1 MEQSNGE
8 IIPDHK
14 PAKGIEKKNLWMEI
28 FNNEALPTLIFLL
41 CAIQKRFFPMSAN
54 SIFQYFVPKDRK
66 FYPLFEQASS
76 NLVAIS
82 KLLYEMMTTTSR
94 EKRTSLIRQIE
105 KLEHTG
111 DEITHQI
118 FNEVSRT
125 FITPFDRE
133 DIQHLASGLDDIIDY
148 IHGSAKRIEL
158 YKVETIHPSMIKLS
172 ELILQC
178 AEELNGAIQSLRSM
192 NNMIK
197 IREALVRV
205 NSIENHADDI
215 FDNAVARLFEEEK
228 NAIEII
234 KIKEVLSALETA
246 TDKCEDVANSL
257 ESIIVKN
264 S

>member
-1 MEQSNGE
+1 
-8 IIPDHK
+8 
-14 PAKGIEKKNLWMEI
+14 
-28 FNNEALPTLIFLL
+28 
-41 CAIQKRFFPMSAN
+41 MSAN

-66 FYPLFEQASS
+66 FYPLFEQSS
-76 NLVAIS
+76 ANLVAIS
-82 KLLYEMMTTTSR
+82 KLLYEALTTTSP
-94 EKRTSLIRQIE
+94 EKRTAFIRQIE

-118 FNEVSRT
+118 FNEVART

-178 AEELNGAIQSLRSM
+178 AEELNSAIQSLRSM

-228 NAIEII
+228 DAIQII

-246 TDKCEDVANSL
+246 TDMCEDVANVI
-257 ESIIVKN
+257 ESVIVKHA
-264 S
+264 

>member
-41 CAIQKRFFPMSAN
+41 CAIQKDSFLCPRIQSSSISSRKTEN
-54 SIFQYFVPKDRK
+54 SIHSLNRLHPTSSLFQNFCMKWWRRH
-66 FYPLFEQASS
+66 Q
-76 NLVAIS
+76 
-82 KLLYEMMTTTSR
+82 

-215 FDNAVARLFEEEK
+215 FDNAVARLFEDEK
-228 NAIEII
+228 DAIQII

-246 TDKCEDVANSL
+246 TDMCEDVANVI
-257 ESIIVKN
+257 ESVIVKHA
-264 S
+264 

>member
-1 MEQSNGE
+1 
-8 IIPDHK
+8 
-14 PAKGIEKKNLWMEI
+14 
-28 FNNEALPTLIFLL
+28 
-41 CAIQKRFFPMSAN
+41 MSAN
-54 SIFQYFVPKDRK
+54 SIFQYFSPKDRK
-66 FYPLFEQASS
+66 FYPLFEQSSS

-82 KLLYEMMTTTSR
+82 KILYEAMTTSSLD
-94 EKRTSLIRQIE
+94 KRIECIRQIE
-105 KLEHTG
+105 KLEHVG
-111 DEITHQI
+111 DDITHQI
-118 FNEVSRT
+118 FNAVAST

-133 DIQHLASGLDDIIDY
+133 DIQKLAGGLDDIIDY

-158 YKVETIHPSMIKLS
+158 YKLHSIHPSMIKLS
-172 ELILQC
+172 ELILSC
-178 AEELNGAIQSLRSM
+178 SEELDVAIGSLR
-192 NNMIK
+192 NLNDKNMMK
-197 IREALVRV
+197 IRAALVRV